1 MAIVD
6 LLIISSRQVIRNGSR
21 YQAVLVA
28 VVLGL
33 AGLTVLFTMGDSI
46 EKRIGQDLELLGK
59 ATIIKARWD
68 FDKS

>member
-46 EKRIGQDLELLGK
+46 EKRSDKISNFSEKPPSSRQDG
-59 ATIIKARWD
+59 TST
-68 FDKS
+68 KS